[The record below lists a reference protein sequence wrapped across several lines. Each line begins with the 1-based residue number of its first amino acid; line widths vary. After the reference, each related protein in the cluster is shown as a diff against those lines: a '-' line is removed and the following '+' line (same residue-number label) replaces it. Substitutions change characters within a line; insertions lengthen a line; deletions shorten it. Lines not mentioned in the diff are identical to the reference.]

1 MPNTFQNAGTL
12 RKVNWNLQLTSLQA
26 IGWIPLEVPEQ
37 GKGML
42 LEWFRKMEGEK
53 LLIMKIR

>member
-37 GKGML
+37 GKDML

>member
-1 MPNTFQNAGTL
+1 MPNTFQNVGTL

>member
-1 MPNTFQNAGTL
+1 MPNTFQNVGTL
-12 RKVNWNLQLTSLQA
+12 RKVNWNLQLTLLQA